1 MGVQAGMHEVVVT
14 DVALEKAR
22 RALKKKRKKCLIK
35 SVSPRPVICVFPEID
50 RYISRGLYRGIEV

>member
-1 MGVQAGMHEVVVT
+1 MHEVVVT